1 MLWACAAL
9 ALIGGAASMGA
20 SANTINMAD
29 YNGSGDTVS
38 CNGLDSGAC
47 LGFVG
52 AFSVGPPT
60 SGLISLDDA
69 NADDYP
75 QNGSSNATEE
85 LARLNELLALFN
97 PARNPPLVTHVN
109 KTDGDG
115 SGFSTSLQY
124 FSIKKAN
131 ELWYFENTSGGAV
144 TVNLLGDADDYSHW
158 TEYGT
163 PSAVPIPAAA
173 WLFGTALI
181 GFVGMSRRRKV
192 G

>member
-1 MLWACAAL
+1 MLLACAAL

-20 SANTINMAD
+20 SANTITMDD
-29 YNGSGDTVS
+29 YNGSGGNTVS
-38 CNGLDSGAC
+38 CNGTDSGAC

-75 QNGSSNATEE
+75 KNGSSDADAE

-97 PARNPPLVTHVN
+97 PARDAVTYVN

-131 ELWYFENTSGGAV
+131 ELWFFENKTGGAV
-144 TVNLLGDADDYSHW
+144 TVNLLRDTDDYSHW

-163 PSAVPIPAAA
+163 PSAVPVPAAA